1 MSGGLKIEVAGRTDV
16 GRKRAHNEDSFALYS
31 EYGLYIVADG
41 MGGHA
46 SGEVAS
52 RMAVETM
59 KDFFQST
66 SADAEKTWPY
76 KLDRSKGYE
85 ENRLITGVKLSN
97 LRIFQSAK
105 ENPKQ
110 RGMGTTLV
118 ALFAVED
125 GIYIAHVGDSRV
137 YRVRNGQMD
146 QLTEDHSLLNDY
158 KKMKKLT
165 DEEIE
170 AFPHKNVIVRA
181 LGMKETVKVDTRFE
195 RPEKNDILLLCSD
208 GLAGPVSDAEILEII
223 RDAPDLK
230 TGADQLIERANDNGG
245 PDNITAVLAR
255 WV

>member
-16 GRKRAHNEDSFALYS
+16 GRKRAHNEDSFALYADH
-31 EYGLYIVADG
+31 GLYLVADG

-52 RMAVETM
+52 KMAVDTM
-59 KDFFQST
+59 KEFFEST
-66 SADAEKTWPY
+66 SVDSEKTWPY
-76 KLDRSKGYE
+76 KMDRSKGYE

-137 YRVRNGQMD
+137 YRIRGGQLE

-158 KKMKKLT
+158 KKMKKLS

-181 LGMKETVKVDTRFE
+181 LGMKDTVKVDTRFE
-195 RPEKNDILLLCSD
+195 RPEKDDILLLCSD
-208 GLAGPVSDAEILEII
+208 GLAGPVSDEEILDIVKA
-223 RDAPDLK
+223 APDLK
-230 TGADQLIERANDNGG
+230 AGTDELIDKANYNGG

-255 WV
+255 WL